1 MSAIDDRTGTTL
13 GPYAIE
19 KLLGRG
25 GMGQVYRATDT
36 RKGRRVALKLLNP
49 QFADDQVFRD
59 RFLRESRIAARINDP
74 HVVPI
79 HDWGEIDG
87 LLFIDMRLV
96 TGRDLHAILVEHAT
110 LAPERA
116 VAILSQVADALDAA
130 HLDGLVHRD
139 VKPDN
144 VLVDARDFAY
154 LADFGLAQGTADTR
168 LTTAGT
174 AIGSFGYMAPERF
187 VADEVGAAGD
197 IYALAGVLYECIAGT
212 QAFASAAN
220 LEQLI
225 AAHLNAEPP
234 RTGTALDPV
243 IACGMAKNPRDRY
256 PSAGALIDA
265 ARAALASPGAV
276 SPGAPLPGTSAAP
289 APLAP
294 HTAPHISHT
303 TDRPAAINP
312 AAINPAVMNPAAINP
327 ASYSPTEVAA
337 GFGARHFEPYPD
349 APQHHPQTSIRRSPV
364 LAILVA
370 IAVLLAGGIGVGA
383 WVLLRDSDDGV
394 PVVADSND
402 RTTTST
408 IAPSTAIPPIAG
420 SQTTTTSAMPS
431 VTSPTGSAR
440 AAFDLGLATPIS
452 TPACDGTGIVV
463 VGNAVDP
470 SNYTGEVQGYLTAFP
485 GSSYLRTDQSC
496 SSLRARDDNGNPIYA
511 VYRVAGRTTA
521 DICRVRNQIGGT
533 AYGKWLDNITDPTTF
548 ITPSACGA

>member
-1 MSAIDDRTGTTL
+1 MSAVDDRTGTTL
-13 GPYAIE
+13 GPYAIAE
-19 KLLGRG
+19 LLGRG

-36 RKGRRVALKLLNP
+36 RKGRTVALKLLNP
-49 QFADDQVFRD
+49 EFADDQVFRD
-59 RFLRESRIAARINDP
+59 RFLRESRVAARINDP

-96 TGRDLHAILVEHAT
+96 TGRDLRAILVEQGS

-116 VAILSQVADALDAA
+116 VAILGQVADALDAA

-144 VLVDARDFAY
+144 VLVDARDFTY

-187 VADEVGAAGD
+187 GADEVGAAGD
-197 IYALAGVLYECIAGT
+197 IYALACVLYECIAGT
-212 QAFASAAN
+212 QPFASATN
-220 LEQLI
+220 LERLI

-243 IACGMAKNPRDRY
+243 IARGMAKNPRDRY

-265 ARAALASPGAV
+265 ARTALASPGEA
-276 SPGAPLPGTSAAP
+276 SPGAPFPGTSAAP
-289 APLAP
+289 ATLAP
-294 HTAPHISHT
+294 HTAPPTGHT
-303 TDRPAAINP
+303 TERPAAM
-312 AAINPAVMNPAAINP
+312 NPAVVNP
-327 ASYSPTEVAA
+327 ASYSPTEIAA
-337 GFGARHFEPYPD
+337 GSGARHFEPYPY
-349 APQHHPQTSIRRSPV
+349 APQHHPQTPTRRSPV

-383 WVLLRDSDDGV
+383 WVLLRDSDDGART
-394 PVVADSND
+394 VADASL
-402 RTTTST
+402 TTTPT
-408 IAPSTAIPPIAG
+408 AAAPPNTV
-420 SQTTTTSAMPS
+420 SQATPTPTTPS
-431 VTSPTGSAR
+431 VTTPSPAGSAR

-470 SNYTGEVQGYLTAFP
+470 SNYAGEVQGYLTAFP
-485 GSSYLRTDQSC
+485 GSSYLRTDQTC

-511 VYRVAGRTTA
+511 VYQVAGRTTA
-521 DICRVRNQIGGT
+521 DICRLRNQIGGT
-533 AYGKWLDNITDPTTF
+533 AYGKWLDNTTDPTTF
-548 ITPSACGA
+548 ITPSECGA

>member
-1 MSAIDDRTGTTL
+1 MSAVDDRTGTTL
-13 GPYAIE
+13 GPYAIAE
-19 KLLGRG
+19 LLGRG

-36 RKGRRVALKLLNP
+36 RKGRTVALKLLNP
-49 QFADDQVFRD
+49 EFADDQVFRD
-59 RFLRESRIAARINDP
+59 RFLRESRVAARINDP

-96 TGRDLHAILVEHAT
+96 TGRDLRAILVEQGS
-110 LAPERA
+110 LSPERA
-116 VAILSQVADALDAA
+116 VAILGQVADALDAA

-144 VLVDARDFAY
+144 VLVDARDFTY

-187 VADEVGAAGD
+187 GADEVGAAGD
-197 IYALAGVLYECIAGT
+197 IYALACVLYECIAGT
-212 QAFASAAN
+212 QPFASATN
-220 LEQLI
+220 LERLI

-243 IACGMAKNPRDRY
+243 IVRGMAKNPRDRY

-265 ARAALASPGAV
+265 ARTALASPGEA
-276 SPGAPLPGTSAAP
+276 SPGAPFPGTSAAP
-289 APLAP
+289 ATLAP
-294 HTAPHISHT
+294 HTAPPTGHT
-303 TDRPAAINP
+303 TERPAAM
-312 AAINPAVMNPAAINP
+312 NPAVVNP
-327 ASYSPTEVAA
+327 ASYSPTEIAA
-337 GFGARHFEPYPD
+337 GSGARHFEPYPY
-349 APQHHPQTSIRRSPV
+349 APQHHPQTPTRRSPV

-383 WVLLRDSDDGV
+383 WVLLRDSDDGART
-394 PVVADSND
+394 VADASL
-402 RTTTST
+402 TTTPT
-408 IAPSTAIPPIAG
+408 AAAPPNTA
-420 SQTTTTSAMPS
+420 SQATPTPTTPS
-431 VTSPTGSAR
+431 VTTPSPAGSAR

-470 SNYTGEVQGYLTAFP
+470 SNYAGEVQGYLTAFP
-485 GSSYLRTDQSC
+485 GSSYLRTDQTC

-511 VYRVAGRTTA
+511 VYQVAGRTTA
-521 DICRVRNQIGGT
+521 DICRLRNQIGGT
-533 AYGKWLDNITDPTTF
+533 AYGKWLDNTTDPTTF
-548 ITPSACGA
+548 ITPSECGA

>member
-1 MSAIDDRTGTTL
+1 MSAVDDRTGTTL
-13 GPYAIE
+13 GPYAIAE
-19 KLLGRG
+19 LLGRG

-36 RKGRRVALKLLNP
+36 RKGRTVALKLLNP
-49 QFADDQVFRD
+49 EFADDQVFRD
-59 RFLRESRIAARINDP
+59 RFLRESRVAARINDP

-96 TGRDLHAILVEHAT
+96 TGRDLRAILVEQGS

-116 VAILSQVADALDAA
+116 VAILGQVADALDAA

-144 VLVDARDFAY
+144 VLVDARDFTY

-187 VADEVGAAGD
+187 GADEVGAAGD
-197 IYALAGVLYECIAGT
+197 IYALACVLYECIAGT
-212 QAFASAAN
+212 QPFASATN
-220 LEQLI
+220 LERLI

-243 IACGMAKNPRDRY
+243 IARGMAKNPRDRY

-265 ARAALASPGAV
+265 ARTALASPGEA
-276 SPGAPLPGTSAAP
+276 SPGAPFPGTSAAP
-289 APLAP
+289 ATLAP
-294 HTAPHISHT
+294 HTAPPTGHT
-303 TDRPAAINP
+303 TERPAAM
-312 AAINPAVMNPAAINP
+312 NPAVVNP
-327 ASYSPTEVAA
+327 ASYSPTEIAA
-337 GFGARHFEPYPD
+337 GSGARHFEPYPY
-349 APQHHPQTSIRRSPV
+349 APQHHPQTPTRRSPV

-383 WVLLRDSDDGV
+383 WVLLRDSDDGART
-394 PVVADSND
+394 VADASL
-402 RTTTST
+402 TTTPT
-408 IAPSTAIPPIAG
+408 AAAPPNTA
-420 SQTTTTSAMPS
+420 SQATPTPTTPS
-431 VTSPTGSAR
+431 VTTPSPAGSAR

-470 SNYTGEVQGYLTAFP
+470 SNYAGEVQGYLTAFP
-485 GSSYLRTDQSC
+485 GSSYLRTDQTC

-511 VYRVAGRTTA
+511 VYQVAGRTTA
-521 DICRVRNQIGGT
+521 DICRLRNQIGGT
-533 AYGKWLDNITDPTTF
+533 AYGKWLDNTTDPTTF
-548 ITPSACGA
+548 ITPSECGA

>member
-1 MSAIDDRTGTTL
+1 MSAVDDRTGTTL
-13 GPYAIE
+13 GPYAIAE
-19 KLLGRG
+19 LLGRG

-36 RKGRRVALKLLNP
+36 RKGRTVALKLLNP
-49 QFADDQVFRD
+49 EFADDQVFRD
-59 RFLRESRIAARINDP
+59 RFLRESRVAARINDP

-96 TGRDLHAILVEHAT
+96 TGRDLRAILVEQGS

-116 VAILSQVADALDAA
+116 VAILGQVADALDAA

-144 VLVDARDFAY
+144 VLVDARDFTY

-187 VADEVGAAGD
+187 GADEVGAAGD
-197 IYALAGVLYECIAGT
+197 IYALACVLYECIAGT
-212 QAFASAAN
+212 QPFASATN
-220 LEQLI
+220 LERLI

-243 IACGMAKNPRDRY
+243 IARGMAKNPRDRY
-256 PSAGALIDA
+256 SSAGALIDA
-265 ARAALASPGAV
+265 ARTALASPGEA
-276 SPGAPLPGTSAAP
+276 SPRAPFPGTSAAP
-289 APLAP
+289 ATLAP
-294 HTAPHISHT
+294 HTAPPTGHT
-303 TDRPAAINP
+303 TERPAAM
-312 AAINPAVMNPAAINP
+312 NPAVVNP
-327 ASYSPTEVAA
+327 ASYSPTEIAA
-337 GFGARHFEPYPD
+337 GSGARHFEPYPY
-349 APQHHPQTSIRRSPV
+349 APQHHPQTPTRRSPV

-383 WVLLRDSDDGV
+383 WVLLRDSDDGART
-394 PVVADSND
+394 VADASL
-402 RTTTST
+402 TTTPT
-408 IAPSTAIPPIAG
+408 AAAPPNTV
-420 SQTTTTSAMPS
+420 SQATPTPTTPS
-431 VTSPTGSAR
+431 VTTPSPAGSAR

-452 TPACDGTGIVV
+452 TPTCDGTGIVV

-470 SNYTGEVQGYLTAFP
+470 SNYAGEVQGYLTAFP
-485 GSSYLRTDQSC
+485 GSSYLRTDQTC

-511 VYRVAGRTTA
+511 VYQVAGRTTA
-521 DICRVRNQIGGT
+521 DICRLRNQIGGT
-533 AYGKWLDNITDPTTF
+533 AYGKWLDNTTDPTTF
-548 ITPSACGA
+548 VTPSECGA

>member
-1 MSAIDDRTGTTL
+1 MSAVDDRTGTTL
-13 GPYAIE
+13 GPYAIAE
-19 KLLGRG
+19 LLGRG

-36 RKGRRVALKLLNP
+36 RKGRTVALKLLNP
-49 QFADDQVFRD
+49 EFADDQVFRD
-59 RFLRESRIAARINDP
+59 RFLRESRVAARINDP

-96 TGRDLHAILVEHAT
+96 TGRDLRAILVEQGS

-116 VAILSQVADALDAA
+116 VAILGQVADALDAA

-144 VLVDARDFAY
+144 VLVDARDFTY

-187 VADEVGAAGD
+187 GADEVGAAGD
-197 IYALAGVLYECIAGT
+197 IYALACVLYECIAGT
-212 QAFASAAN
+212 QPFASATN
-220 LEQLI
+220 LERLI

-243 IACGMAKNPRDRY
+243 IARGMAKNPRDRY

-265 ARAALASPGAV
+265 ARTALASPGEA
-276 SPGAPLPGTSAAP
+276 SPGAPFPGTSAAP
-289 APLAP
+289 ATLAP
-294 HTAPHISHT
+294 HTAPPTGHT
-303 TDRPAAINP
+303 TERPAAM
-312 AAINPAVMNPAAINP
+312 NPAVVNP
-327 ASYSPTEVAA
+327 ASYSPTEIAA
-337 GFGARHFEPYPD
+337 GSGARHFEPYPY
-349 APQHHPQTSIRRSPV
+349 APQHHPQTPTRRSPI

-383 WVLLRDSDDGV
+383 WVLLRDSDDGART
-394 PVVADSND
+394 VADASL
-402 RTTTST
+402 TTTPT
-408 IAPSTAIPPIAG
+408 TAAHPNTA
-420 SQTTTTSAMPS
+420 SQATPTPTTPS
-431 VTSPTGSAR
+431 VTTPSPAGSAR

-470 SNYTGEVQGYLTAFP
+470 SNYAGEVQGYLTAFP

-511 VYRVAGRTTA
+511 VYQVAGRTTA
-521 DICRVRNQIGGT
+521 DICRLRNQIGGT
-533 AYGKWLDNITDPTTF
+533 AYGKWLDNTTDPTTF
-548 ITPSACGA
+548 ITPSECGA

>member
-1 MSAIDDRTGTTL
+1 MSAVDDRTGTTL
-13 GPYAIE
+13 GPYAIAE
-19 KLLGRG
+19 LLGRG

-36 RKGRRVALKLLNP
+36 RKGRTVALKLLNP
-49 QFADDQVFRD
+49 EFADDQVFRD
-59 RFLRESRIAARINDP
+59 RFLRESRVAARINDP

-96 TGRDLHAILVEHAT
+96 TGRDLRAILVEQGS

-116 VAILSQVADALDAA
+116 VAILGQVADALDAA

-144 VLVDARDFAY
+144 VLVDARDFTY

-187 VADEVGAAGD
+187 GADEVGAAGD
-197 IYALAGVLYECIAGT
+197 IYALACVLYECIAGT
-212 QAFASAAN
+212 QPFASATN
-220 LEQLI
+220 LERLI

-243 IACGMAKNPRDRY
+243 IARGMAKNPRDRY

-265 ARAALASPGAV
+265 ARTALASPGEA
-276 SPGAPLPGTSAAP
+276 SPGAPFPGTSAAP
-289 APLAP
+289 ATLAP
-294 HTAPHISHT
+294 HTAPPTGHT
-303 TDRPAAINP
+303 TERPAAM
-312 AAINPAVMNPAAINP
+312 NPAVVNP
-327 ASYSPTEVAA
+327 ASYSPTEIAA
-337 GFGARHFEPYPD
+337 GSGARHFEPYPY
-349 APQHHPQTSIRRSPV
+349 APQHHPQTPTRRSPV

-383 WVLLRDSDDGV
+383 WVLLRDSDDGART
-394 PVVADSND
+394 VADASL
-402 RTTTST
+402 TTTPT
-408 IAPSTAIPPIAG
+408 AAAPPNTA
-420 SQTTTTSAMPS
+420 SQATPTPTTPS
-431 VTSPTGSAR
+431 VTTPSPAGSAR

-470 SNYTGEVQGYLTAFP
+470 SNYAGEVQGYLTAFP
-485 GSSYLRTDQSC
+485 GSSYLRTDQTC

-511 VYRVAGRTTA
+511 VYQVAGRTTA
-521 DICRVRNQIGGT
+521 DICRLRNQIGGT
-533 AYGKWLDNITDPTTF
+533 AYGKWL
-548 ITPSACGA
+548 

>member
-19 KLLGRG
+19 ELLGRG

-36 RKGRRVALKLLNP
+36 RKGRTVALKLLNP
-49 QFADDQVFRD
+49 EFADDQVFRD
-59 RFLRESRIAARINDP
+59 RFLRESRVAARMNDP

-96 TGRDLHAILVEHAT
+96 TGRDLHAILVEQGT

-116 VAILSQVADALDAA
+116 VAILGQVADALDAA

-144 VLVDARDFAY
+144 VLIDARDFTY

-187 VADEVGAAGD
+187 GADEVGAAGD
-197 IYALAGVLYECIAGT
+197 IYALACVLYECIAGT
-212 QAFASAAN
+212 QPFASATN
-220 LEQLI
+220 LERLI

-243 IACGMAKNPRDRY
+243 IARGMAKNPRDRY

-265 ARAALASPGAV
+265 ARAALA
-276 SPGAPLPGTSAAP
+276 
-289 APLAP
+289 P
-294 HTAPHISHT
+294 HTAPPIGHT
-303 TDRPAAINP
+303 TERPAAM
-312 AAINPAVMNPAAINP
+312 NPAVVNP

-337 GFGARHFEPYPD
+337 GSGARHFEPYPY
-349 APQHHPQTSIRRSPV
+349 APQHHPQTPTRRSPV
-364 LAILVA
+364 VAILVA
-370 IAVLLAGGIGVGA
+370 IAVLLTGGIGVGA
-383 WVLLRDSDDGV
+383 WVLLRDSDDGARI
-394 PVVADSND
+394 VADSND

-408 IAPSTAIPPIAG
+408 IAPSTAVPPIAG
-420 SQTTTTSAMPS
+420 GPTITTPATPS
-431 VTSPTGSAR
+431 VTASPTGSAR

-470 SNYTGEVQGYLTAFP
+470 SNYAGEVQGYLTAFP
-485 GSSYLRTDQSC
+485 GSSYLRTDQTC

-511 VYRVAGRTTA
+511 VYQVAGRTTA
-521 DICRVRNQIGGT
+521 DICRLRNQIGGT
-533 AYGKWLDNITDPTTF
+533 AYGKWLDNTTDPTTF
-548 ITPSACGA
+548 ITPSECGA

>member
-1 MSAIDDRTGTTL
+1 MSAVDDRTGTTL
-13 GPYAIE
+13 GPYAIAE
-19 KLLGRG
+19 LLGRG

-36 RKGRRVALKLLNP
+36 RKGRTVALKLLNP
-49 QFADDQVFRD
+49 EFADDQVFRD
-59 RFLRESRIAARINDP
+59 RFLRESRVAARINDP

-96 TGRDLHAILVEHAT
+96 TGRDLRAILVEQGS

-116 VAILSQVADALDAA
+116 VAILGQVADALDAA

-144 VLVDARDFAY
+144 VLVDARDFTY

-187 VADEVGAAGD
+187 GADEVGAAGD
-197 IYALAGVLYECIAGT
+197 IYALACVLYECIAGT
-212 QAFASAAN
+212 QPFASATN
-220 LEQLI
+220 LERLI

-243 IACGMAKNPRDRY
+243 IARGMAKNPRDRY

-265 ARAALASPGAV
+265 ARTALASPGEA
-276 SPGAPLPGTSAAP
+276 SPGAPFPGTSAAP
-289 APLAP
+289 ATLAP
-294 HTAPHISHT
+294 HTAPPTGHT
-303 TDRPAAINP
+303 TERPAAM
-312 AAINPAVMNPAAINP
+312 NPAVVNP
-327 ASYSPTEVAA
+327 ASYSPTEIAA
-337 GFGARHFEPYPD
+337 GSGARHFEPYPY
-349 APQHHPQTSIRRSPV
+349 APQHHPQTPTRRSPV

-383 WVLLRDSDDGV
+383 WVLLRDSDDGART
-394 PVVADSND
+394 VADASL
-402 RTTTST
+402 TTTPT
-408 IAPSTAIPPIAG
+408 AAAPPNTV
-420 SQTTTTSAMPS
+420 SQATPTPTTPS
-431 VTSPTGSAR
+431 VTTPSPAGSAR

-452 TPACDGTGIVV
+452 TPTCDGTGIVV

-470 SNYTGEVQGYLTAFP
+470 SNYAGEVQGYLTAFP
-485 GSSYLRTDQSC
+485 GSSYLRTDQTC

-511 VYRVAGRTTA
+511 VYQVAGRTTA
-521 DICRVRNQIGGT
+521 DICRLRNQIGGT
-533 AYGKWLDNITDPTTF
+533 AYGKWLDNTTDPTTF
-548 ITPSACGA
+548 VTPSECGA

>member
-1 MSAIDDRTGTTL
+1 MSAVDDRTGTTL
-13 GPYAIE
+13 GPYAIAE
-19 KLLGRG
+19 LLGRG

-36 RKGRRVALKLLNP
+36 RKGRTVALKLLNP
-49 QFADDQVFRD
+49 EFADDQVFRD
-59 RFLRESRIAARINDP
+59 RFLRESRVAARINDP

-96 TGRDLHAILVEHAT
+96 TGRDLRAILVEQGS

-116 VAILSQVADALDAA
+116 VAILGQVADALDAA

-144 VLVDARDFAY
+144 VLVDARDFTY

-187 VADEVGAAGD
+187 GADEVGAAGD
-197 IYALAGVLYECIAGT
+197 IYALACVLYECIAGT
-212 QAFASAAN
+212 QPFASATN
-220 LEQLI
+220 LERLI

-243 IACGMAKNPRDRY
+243 IVRGMAKNPRDRY

-265 ARAALASPGAV
+265 ARTALASPGEA
-276 SPGAPLPGTSAAP
+276 SPGAPFPGTSAAP
-289 APLAP
+289 ATLAP
-294 HTAPHISHT
+294 PTGHT
-303 TDRPAAINP
+303 TERPAAM
-312 AAINPAVMNPAAINP
+312 NPAVVNP
-327 ASYSPTEVAA
+327 ASYSPTEIAA
-337 GFGARHFEPYPD
+337 GSGARHFEPYPY
-349 APQHHPQTSIRRSPV
+349 APQHHPQTPTRRSPV

-383 WVLLRDSDDGV
+383 WVLLRDSDDGART
-394 PVVADSND
+394 VADASL
-402 RTTTST
+402 TTTPT
-408 IAPSTAIPPIAG
+408 AAAPPNTA
-420 SQTTTTSAMPS
+420 SQATPTPTTPS
-431 VTSPTGSAR
+431 VTTPSPAGSAR

-470 SNYTGEVQGYLTAFP
+470 SNYAGEVQGYLTAFP
-485 GSSYLRTDQSC
+485 GSSYLRTDQTC

-511 VYRVAGRTTA
+511 VYQVAGRTTA
-521 DICRVRNQIGGT
+521 DICRLRNQIGGT
-533 AYGKWLDNITDPTTF
+533 AYGKWLDNTTDPTTF
-548 ITPSACGA
+548 ITPSECGA